1 MYGILGASGFLGQ
14 HLCDEFLN
22 SNREIRKAGRSLGV
36 DARSVQ
42 SVVNWIVGN
51 DITHV
56 INLAAEC
63 GGIGRN
69 SREPGYLWLTATQIA
84 AAVLEASRIAK
95 ISKLVNIGTVCSY
108 AKNCPVPF
116 SEDDLMHHGMPEPT
130 NLGYGMAKLNG
141 VIGAQM
147 YRKQYGM
154 DIISLIPVNL
164 YGPGDHFDLNNSHV
178 IPALIRK
185 CHEAKVSNSPNITVW
200 GTGIATR
207 EFLFV
212 KDCAK
217 AIRLATDNY
226 SSPEPVNIGSGR
238 EISIRSLVG
247 VIKDSIEYNGKII
260 WDSTKPDGQPRRALD
275 VTKAQAFGFAASVD
289 IEDGISQTIDWWMEH
304 GD

>member
-1 MYGILGASGFLGQ
+1 
-14 HLCDEFLN
+14 
-22 SNREIRKAGRSLGV
+22 
-36 DARSVQ
+36 
-42 SVVNWIVGN
+42 
-51 DITHV
+51 
-56 INLAAEC
+56 
-63 GGIGRN
+63 
-69 SREPGYLWLTATQIA
+69 
-84 AAVLEASRIAK
+84 
-95 ISKLVNIGTVCSY
+95 
-108 AKNCPVPF
+108 
-116 SEDDLMHHGMPEPT
+116 
-130 NLGYGMAKLNG
+130 MAKLNG